1 MHRFSIQ
8 TMMIAIDDIAVVL
21 APAPQVMQAIHECG
35 ECYQV
40 ESCEK
45 HLHNI
50 ALGLLSVHNQEKRFP
65 PGRLRSGRTVPRNG
79 KKDRCNARRPRP
91 APGG

>member
-35 ECYQV
+35 EYYQV

-65 PGRLRSGRTVPRNG
+65 PGTSSIGAYSPSQR
-79 KKDRCNARRPRP
+79 
-91 APGG
+91 